1 MRSFYNILIQM
12 IFLCIH
18 LQQSLFV
25 NSMFNGFIRNA
36 FNRLPRRRYVMGF
49 MALATSSGIN
59 KNTTSEF
66 VASIREHSR
75 EYSSNT
81 NGAQLPCQCPMP
93 DDIQSDYVKKHFN
106 HSKMEGTWYELAMK
120 DLTQPRYCSCQTSTK
135 SLIPDE
141 NGGHG
146 IQDDFRITCAGQ
158 TYLSKLSFKLNNE
171 SGTMVG
177 KWNGV
182 PLVDKL
188 NFPNT
193 VVDVGLDKKG
203 NYKWVIEYQCLNGQ
217 NPLTKKKNVSFYAFN
232 FYCKD
237 YKDAGNTLK
246 IMERRARQRGL
257 SPFIDHGAKLAV
269 IDHSQC
275 NHGCPNAKKTITV

>member
-1 MRSFYNILIQM
+1 MRSLYFLTIQ
-12 IFLCIH
+12 IVSLCIFY
-18 LQQSLFV
+18 QQSLFV
-25 NSMFNGFIRNA
+25 QSMGAFLRSA

-66 VASIREHSR
+66 VASVREHSR

-81 NGAQLPCQCPMP
+81 NGVQLPCQCPMP
-93 DDIQSDYVKKHFN
+93 EDIQSDYVKKHFN

-120 DLTQPRYCSCQTSTK
+120 DLTQPRYCGCQTSTK

-146 IQDDFRITCAGQ
+146 IQDDFRITCAGH
-158 TYLSKLSFKLNNE
+158 TYLSKLSFKVNKE

-193 VVDVGLDKKG
+193 VVDVGLDRKG

-237 YKDAGNTLK
+237 LKDADKTLK
-246 IMERRARQRGL
+246 VMERRARQRGL

-269 IDHSQC
+269 IDHSKC
-275 NHGCPNAKKTITV
+275 PHGCANAKKSKV